1 MVGKGRLHGT
11 TGLGLGGGAIYGD
24 GEGWEETLLGG
35 VYYGQDELR
44 LSENLNGNIKY
55 MAG

>member
-1 MVGKGRLHGT
+1 MVGKGRLHVT
-11 TGLGLGGGAIYGD
+11 TGFGLGGGAIYGD
-24 GEGWEETLLGG
+24 GEGWEETLFGE

>member
-1 MVGKGRLHGT
+1 MVGKGRLHVT
-11 TGLGLGGGAIYGD
+11 TGFGLGGGAIYGH
-24 GEGWEETLLGG
+24 GEGWEETLFGG